1 MPVLWF
7 GRAKKLEDLK
17 VRDLRKERLRQEVEQ
32 DQLVMRMRR
41 AQDEYDGLL
50 EGASEPGLSDAEVD
64 IAAYKMD
71 QATKR
76 KNATES
82 DLQQVLSRL
91 QVIDSTVDVL
101 EQRAE
106 LERKGLWKTF
116 AEMDEDD
123 LRDQLEE
130 FAVERKESTL
140 TVNRIA
146 EFMEVDSSAVKASR
160 SAGFRKSRQAIDE
173 ARARKSGG

>member
-1 MPVLWF
+1 
-7 GRAKKLEDLK
+7 
-17 VRDLRKERLRQEVEQ
+17 
-32 DQLVMRMRR
+32 MRMRR

-50 EGASEPGLSDAEVD
+50 ESASEPGLSDAEVD
-64 IAAYKMD
+64 IASYQMD

-76 KNATES
+76 KNSTEN

-91 QVIDSTVDVL
+91 QVIDSTIDVL

-116 AEMDEDD
+116 ADLDEDD
-123 LRDQLEE
+123 LRDQLETL
-130 FAVERKESTL
+130 AVERKESTL
-140 TVNRIA
+140 TVTRIA

-160 SAGFRKSRQAIDE
+160 SAGFRKARQAIEE
-173 ARARKSGG
+173 ARARKSGD